1 MNREQLTQLLHQLSE
16 AADDAA
22 RAELIAGATGELT
35 AEQAAELVDSGLGAY
50 DELVDA
56 DGSRTDDEVQ
66 ILTQIADVVEAARGR
81 QQSIE
86 AAETARQQQIA
97 DLHGRMR
104 PQGSEEPAEEGSDGD
119 GEGGEPGDGEG
130 QEPAEQAEPAEA
142 IDQPGPEAGGEPAAA
157 APAAGVPVAAST
169 RSGSRFGGM
178 RSDRASDVRNNGSNW
193 SLTASADIPGYN
205 TGQDINFDQLVDAA
219 TRRMQALARIGRSN
233 AATGGVNVAQFTLNR
248 SDSNL
253 VARDLNDSR
262 VLDYAADE
270 RRLKGGS
277 LVAACEGTV
286 AQGDIWC
293 SPSDTLWEFCPD
305 MASREGILDLPTVTV
320 RHGGLRWPS
329 TPDFGTVYDKLKE
342 HTWSWTEAQLCE
354 TDDAGDPIE
363 RPTKPCA
370 ELPCPDWNELR
381 LLPRGMCI
389 KADILRN
396 HSWPEQVRDWTQR
409 LMTAHEHLINADT
422 IERMVSLVD
431 HTVTYAIEGTGDDAG
446 YRTGPG
452 AVPTLLGVLE
462 LQIENIKARERM
474 ARGTT
479 VEVVLPYWVHGLLRS
494 DLSKRLGVDLIAV
507 PDSRINQ
514 WFAQMGARVQFVYDW
529 QDLDTADPTTLKQWP
544 QQLQI
549 LVYTAGA
556 YVSARQDIISLDS
569 IYDSVNLLG
578 DANHASNKFISLFT
592 EEGFLLGRK
601 CGVSRLLK
609 VDLCANGAT
618 TGGVLPTAKQLCP
631 AV

>member
-1 MNREQLTQLLHQLSE
+1 MNREQLNSLLQQLAD
-16 AADDAA
+16 AADGQA
-22 RAELIAGATGELT
+22 RAEIINAAISELGAE
-35 AEQAAELVDSGLGAY
+35 ASAELAENALAAF
-50 DELVDA
+50 DEIADA
-56 DGSRTDDEVQ
+56 DGSRTDAEVAT
-66 ILTQIADVVEAARGR
+66 ITQLADVVDAARDR
-81 QQSIE
+81 QRTI
-86 AAETARQQQIA
+86 ADAETARQQQIA
-97 DLHGRMR
+97 ELHGRVR
-104 PQGSEEPAEEGSDGD
+104 PQGSDAPADTED
-119 GEGGEPGDGEG
+119 EPGTGLDSEPDVENAPVSESEG
-130 QEPAEQAEPAEA
+130 AQES
-142 IDQPGPEAGGEPAAA
+142 AA
-157 APAAGVPVAAST
+157 APEAAAPTPVAASR
-169 RSGSRFGGM
+169 RSGNRLGSL
-178 RSDRASDVRNNGSNW
+178 RSDRTLPGNGSGSNW

-205 TGQDINFDQLVDAA
+205 TGQELSFDQLVDAA

-233 AATGGVNVAQFTLNR
+233 AASGGVNIAQFNLTR
-248 SDSNL
+248 SDSGL
-253 VARDLNDSR
+253 IASSEHDSR

-305 MASREGILDLPTVTV
+305 MASREGILDLPTITV

-342 HTWSWTEAQLCE
+342 HTWSWEEDQLCE
-354 TDDAGDPIE
+354 DDPLA
-363 RPTKPCA
+363 RPVKPCA

-422 IERMVSLVD
+422 IDRMVKRVD
-431 HTVTYAIEGTGDDAG
+431 HTVTYGIEGSGDDAG
-446 YRTGPG
+446 YHYGPG
-452 AVPTLLGVLE
+452 AVPSLLGALE
-462 LQIENIKARERM
+462 LQIENIKARNRM

-479 VEVVLPYWVHGLLRS
+479 VEVVLPFWVHGLLRS

-507 PDSRINQ
+507 PDSRINA

-529 QDLDTADPTTLKQWP
+529 QDLDVADPTTLKSWP
-544 QQLQI
+544 QQLQVLI
-549 LVYTAGA
+549 YTAGA
-556 YVSARQDIISLDS
+556 YVAARQDIISLDS

-578 DANHASNKFISLFT
+578 DATHPSNKYISLFT

-601 CGVSRLLK
+601 CGTARLLK
-609 VDLCANGAT
+609 IDLCANGAT
-618 TGGVLPTAKQLCP
+618 TGGVVPEAKQLCP
-631 AV
+631 AI